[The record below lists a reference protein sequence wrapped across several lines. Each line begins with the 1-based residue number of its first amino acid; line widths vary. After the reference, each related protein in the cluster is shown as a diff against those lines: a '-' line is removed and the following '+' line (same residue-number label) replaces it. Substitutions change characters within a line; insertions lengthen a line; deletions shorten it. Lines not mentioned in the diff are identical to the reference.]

1 MGLKRWAY
9 VALPLLLASAP
20 MARAQD
26 AAAGEK
32 VFARCAICHSLE
44 AGKGSTIGPH
54 LDGVVG
60 RRAGTVPGYMYSPG
74 MAKAGITWT
83 KPNLDKFIAS
93 PATIVPGNK
102 MPFAGLPDAHAR
114 ADLIAFLATKK

>member
-32 VFARCAICHSLE
+32 LLVGEGRL
-44 AGKGSTIGPH
+44 ST
-54 LDGVVG
+54 
-60 RRAGTVPGYMYSPG
+60 
-74 MAKAGITWT
+74 
-83 KPNLDKFIAS
+83 
-93 PATIVPGNK
+93 
-102 MPFAGLPDAHAR
+102 
-114 ADLIAFLATKK
+114 